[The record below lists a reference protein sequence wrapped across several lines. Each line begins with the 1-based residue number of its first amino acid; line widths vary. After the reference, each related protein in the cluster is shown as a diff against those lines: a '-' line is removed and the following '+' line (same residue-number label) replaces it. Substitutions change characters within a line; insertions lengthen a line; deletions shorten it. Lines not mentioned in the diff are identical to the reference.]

1 MMLRFIDEE
10 KKGGNMGYKKSTSK
24 FFGRPMPPSDLIHPH
39 HASELL
45 PNGARIVSIE
55 EARMG
60 LKKVRKYIYTL
71 QNIQEKAQILTEELD
86 MLLRKMDIENPH
98 VEEVSTDLAIVIDQW
113 KNCLDEISSTGCE
126 VKSIDPP
133 LLDWYGVVDGELV
146 NYCWEESDN
155 DVKFWHSLNTGFSG
169 RLPLIED

>member
-1 MMLRFIDEE
+1 MMVRLIDKE
-10 KKGGNMGYKKSTSK
+10 KKGGNMGDRQNTSR
-24 FFGRPMPPSDLIHPH
+24 FFGRPMPPGDLMHPN
-39 HASELL
+39 HAHELL

-60 LKKVRKYIYTL
+60 LKKVRKYISTL
-71 QNIQEKAQILTEELD
+71 QNIQDKAQSLTEELD
-86 MLLRKMDIENPH
+86 LLLRKLDIENPH
-98 VEEVSTDLAIVIDQW
+98 VEEVSTDLAIVIDEW
-113 KNCLDEISSTGCE
+113 KDCLDEISSTGCE

-155 DVKFWHSLNTGFSG
+155 DVKYWHSLNTGFSG
-169 RLPLIED
+169 RLPLMED

>member
-1 MMLRFIDEE
+1 MLRLIDEE
-10 KKGGNMGYKKSTSK
+10 KKGDNMGYKKNRSK
-24 FFGRPMPPSDLIHPH
+24 FFGRPMPPDDLIHPH
-39 HASELL
+39 HAQELL

-60 LKKVRKYIYTL
+60 LKKVRKYIHTL
-71 QNIQEKAQILTEELD
+71 RGIQEKAQILTEELD
-86 MLLRKMDIENPH
+86 VLLRNMDDENPH
-98 VEEVSTDLAIVIDQW
+98 VDEVSTNLAIAIDEW
-113 KNCLDEISSTGCE
+113 RNCLNEISSTGCE

-169 RLPLIED
+169 RMPLLED

>member
-1 MMLRFIDEE
+1 MLRLIDEE
-10 KKGGNMGYKKSTSK
+10 KKGDNMGYKKNRSK
-24 FFGRPMPPSDLIHPH
+24 FFGRPMPPDDLIHPH
-39 HASELL
+39 HAQELL

-60 LKKVRKYIYTL
+60 LKKVRKYIHTL
-71 QNIQEKAQILTEELD
+71 RGIQEKAQILTEELD
-86 MLLRKMDIENPH
+86 MLLRNMDEENPH
-98 VEEVSTDLAIVIDQW
+98 VDEVSTNLAIAIDEW
-113 KNCLDEISSTGCE
+113 RSCLNEISSTGCE

-169 RLPLIED
+169 RMPLLED